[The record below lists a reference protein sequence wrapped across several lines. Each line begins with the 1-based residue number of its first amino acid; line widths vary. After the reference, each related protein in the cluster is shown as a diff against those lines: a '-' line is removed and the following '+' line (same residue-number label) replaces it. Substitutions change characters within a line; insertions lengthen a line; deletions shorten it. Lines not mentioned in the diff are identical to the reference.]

1 MNKSML
7 SMVLGII
14 AIAIAFVAFPIVLD
28 ATSTVISHSGDVME
42 SDSATTYVAS
52 FTEDD
57 EAITGVGETTADIVL
72 TYDLYEAGVGNV
84 ESITST
90 EGTDTPTADSY
101 VEATKTLTVGGL
113 TAEKTRTLTTTY
125 KTESIKTTADIVL
138 TYDLYEA
145 GVGNVESI
153 TSTEGTDTPTADSYV
168 EATKTLTVG
177 GLIASA
183 TRTLTTTYETESM
196 NIYTGLG
203 SIIKV
208 APLIVFIGLL
218 AGGGYGLFKGVQGMR
233 GKRG

>member
-113 TAEKTRTLTTTY
+113 
-125 KTESIKTTADIVL
+125 
-138 TYDLYEA
+138 
-145 GVGNVESI
+145 
-153 TSTEGTDTPTADSYV
+153 
-168 EATKTLTVG
+168 
-177 GLIASA
+177 IASA

>member
-1 MNKSML
+1 MRGSMI
-7 SMVLGII
+7 SMVMGII
-14 AIAIAFVAFPIVLD
+14 AIAIAFVVFPIVLD
-28 ATSTVISHSGDVME
+28 ATSTVLEHTSDYME
-42 SDSATTYVAS
+42 ADSATT
-52 FTEDD
+52 
-57 EAITGVGETTADIVL
+57 GLGETTADIVL

-90 EGTDTPTADSY
+90 EATDTPTADSY

-125 KTESIKTTADIVL
+125 ES
-138 TYDLYEA
+138 EA
-145 GVGNVESI
+145 
-153 TSTEGTDTPTADSYV
+153 
-168 EATKTLTVG
+168 
-177 GLIASA
+177 
-183 TRTLTTTYETESM
+183 M

-203 SIIKV
+203 SITKV